1 MDQKPAQHVVFSSS
15 AAGNLKLAL
24 EQIGCKERVIS
35 QRDDLSI
42 GPIDGHLD
50 ERHKWLEKELAYEDY
65 REVPELDTLFWTEAI
80 SPQIYPVAWVSR
92 RCAREYAGF
101 LEFLWRLGH
110 TDFSIVD
117 TTNLLVQGPYRQH
130 PAVTI
135 AVLSPGKIIE
145 TQLLN
150 AQERLAASEI
160 DAYRSMWKQLKEDNA
175 ALRVVT
181 RRGLVSAP
189 ITYFDNLI
197 SSHIT
202 QDWQKCARVLGMTL
216 VDHIDGPFYQTGD
229 LLLWARLRV
238 LADTDAFEHRGDL
251 ASMHHSEIRRK

>member
-1 MDQKPAQHVVFSSS
+1 MVQKPVVHVVFGRS
-15 AAGNLKLAL
+15 AAASLKLAL
-24 EQIGCKERVIS
+24 EQIGCQDQVIG
-35 QRDDLSI
+35 QYDDLSL
-42 GPIDGHLD
+42 GPIDGRAE
-50 ERHKWLEKELAYEDY
+50 ERQKWLEHELAYDDY
-65 REVPELDTLFWTEAI
+65 REVPELDILFWAEAI
-80 SPQIYPVAWVSR
+80 SPEIYPVVWVSR

-117 TTNLLVQGPYRQH
+117 ATNLLVQGPYRQH
-130 PAVTI
+130 PAITI

-150 AQERLAASEI
+150 AQEHLAASEI
-160 DAYRSMWKQLKEDNA
+160 DAYRSMWKHLREENA

-216 VDHIDGPFYQTGD
+216 ADHIDGPFYQTGD

-238 LADTDAFEHRGDL
+238 LADTHAFEHRGDL
-251 ASMHHSEIRRK
+251 SLMHHSEIRRK